1 MPVPDCAVISAA
13 GLGSRL
19 GLDMPKCMVDVGGKT
34 VIQRQI
40 ELLWQIPVLRVVVG
54 FKGDAVVD
62 HVSQVRPDA
71 VFVHNPHFQ
80 HTSNAHSLFLGSHD
94 LQSGFLALDGD
105 VVIPDGQLEAFL
117 GLIVPGE
124 SLLGVCSTRTEQ
136 PVGAQFDPGNGV
148 VSALGARPDLA
159 HEWTGIAYLDGITF
173 NDNDHDNDN
182 AYVFEV
188 LGDHLPL
195 RGAIIECF
203 EIDTPGDLESA
214 RKAMSSDQQ

>member
-1 MPVPDCAVISAA
+1 MTVPDCAVISAA

-19 GLDMPKCMVDVGGKT
+19 GLGMPKCMVDVGGKT

-40 ELLWQIPVLRVVVG
+40 ELLSQIPILRVVVG
-54 FKGDAVVD
+54 FEGDAVVD
-62 HVSQVRPDA
+62 HVSQIRPDA
-71 VFVHNPHFQ
+71 VFVRNPRFR

-105 VVIPDGQLEAFL
+105 VVIPDGQLEAFV

-136 PVGAQFDPGNGV
+136 PIGAQFDPDTGV
-148 VSALGARPDLA
+148 VSALGQRPDLA
-159 HEWTGIAYLDGITF
+159 HEWTGIAYLDGVSF
-173 NDNDHDNDN
+173 DDDDQ

-188 LGDHLPL
+188 LGNHLPL
-195 RGAIIECF
+195 SGAIIECF
-203 EIDTPGDLESA
+203 EIDTPGDLETA
-214 RKAMSSDQQ
+214 RRAMPGDPQ